1 MVDKIERISEPE
13 LLDKLKSLPLEEVPP
28 DLTTQVMSRISS
40 SRTSLLRS
48 VWNFVSRPQTISFR
62 PVYAFSVLLLICT
75 TFFAGRFSQ
84 PVSEPG
90 ATMAPIPNE
99 LRPAMIEAPRS
110 AYLVGR
116 GLLQADGGQEQAL
129 AFLQRASM
137 LEPDNPEFAYWEG
150 IGHWANGNQER
161 ERKSYLRGLGSDPEN
176 IALLINLGHSYLGGR
191 NYHEALNTYQAV
203 LARLPAEPAALYN
216 SGLIYRALG
225 MQSEEISS
233 WQSYL
238 QYHRQ
243 GTKSFRAL
251 KRLHA
256 YGDYTY
262 RSYQIGGQNVI
273 VNQRLLLE
281 EAERIEVQRAE
292 LVDIGEALERDGSL
306 KLEIIVFIE
315 NDREAARELAVRM
328 RKMVSRVSL
337 ADVAGRVGL
346 SWFDEPETI
355 RATDGSHPVMLP
367 EGLLLFTHPIEK
379 NELEVSI

>member
-1 MVDKIERISEPE
+1 MGNKPEHISEQE
-13 LLDKLKSLPLEEVPP
+13 LIEKLQALPLEDVPP
-28 DLTTQVMSRISS
+28 DLSAQVMSRISS
-40 SRTSLLRS
+40 SRTFSLGSIWGSICRT
-48 VWNFVSRPQTISFR
+48 QTISFR
-62 PVYAFSVLLLICT
+62 PVYGFTVLLLMCGA
-75 TFFAGRFSQ
+75 FFVGRFSQ

-90 ATMAPIPNE
+90 AATALVASDLQPS
-99 LRPAMIEAPRS
+99 MIETPQS

-116 GLLQADGGQEQAL
+116 GLLQDDGRYEQAL

-161 ERKSYLRGLGSDPEN
+161 EQQSYLRGLESDPEN
-176 IALLINLGHSYLGGR
+176 FALLINLGHSYLGGR

-251 KRLHA
+251 KRLHT

-273 VNQRLLLE
+273 VNQRLLLG

-292 LVDIGEALERDGSL
+292 LVDIAEALERDGSL

-328 RKMVSRVSL
+328 RNMVSRVSL